1 MSDIPRRAVAFDFD
15 GTLTTTDTT
24 KYLMAALLRRR
35 PQRLASL
42 LPVLLRRAF
51 GWIAEVCAGQG
62 VHPGA
67 SRLDNKTT
75 TGPSALHHP

>member
-24 KYLMAALLRRR
+24 KCLMA
-35 PQRLASL
+35 SL
-42 LPVLLRRAF
+42 IPVLLRRAF